1 LAASSGPAGPSTAA
15 PGPAGAGGE
24 RVRQLVRAVHASVC
38 GGAGPAAVRAS
49 WVLGEAAVRTRS
61 ALGRLGPGYLGQ
73 PVVPPGSLSEKQ
85 ARALLDADARAR
97 AYVRGRAPEPVRQCA
112 GVRSIAMTSGA
123 WCRCV
128 MCALVRSFACVR
140 SCARARLRE
149 YALCAC
155 VCACVRARALVLSS
169 GAPDPLGGELVQRE
183 RAGEGARGCVGPGDV
198 CWAGGR
204 GGQVLVLSDVS
215 QELRAEYSLRK
226 QMLLQV
232 CVLGRHGRM
241 LYGYR

>member
-1 LAASSGPAGPSTAA
+1 
-15 PGPAGAGGE
+15 
-24 RVRQLVRAVHASVC
+24 VRAVHASVC

-49 WVLGEAAVRTRS
+49 WVLGEAAVRTRW

-128 MCALVRSFACVR
+128 MCARVRSFACVR

-169 GAPDPLGGELVQRE
+169 GAPDPWAGSLSNVSGRVRGHADALGRVTC
-183 RAGEGARGCVGPGDV
+183 AGPGGV
-198 CWAGGR
+198 GGR
-204 GGQVLVLSDVS
+204 CWCCRTCRRSCGPSTASASRCCSRCASWGGT
-215 QELRAEYSLRK
+215 AECSMDIDRL
-226 QMLLQV
+226 
-232 CVLGRHGRM
+232 
-241 LYGYR
+241 